1 MRKKKSMC
9 QRQGFDK
16 KYSLVKDVYLPYFED
31 YKGDVGR
38 QLGLQKKHYR
48 ALNMTMYCRTAS
60 MGRAVYRCES
70 CGERHEMYKSCKH
83 RWCATCGVVETY
95 RWGESLGRRLLNL
108 AHSHITFTLPKG
120 LRILSKSCES
130 VVYDCMFQA
139 VNEVLQSYFWAKYGI
154 KSGVVMVLHTAGSDL
169 KYHPH
174 IHSIVSCGG
183 VGVDRES
190 GEKQLKSLGNSYL
203 CSHKH
208 LGNQF
213 RIRLIKC
220 LRGACISGKL
230 ANENGEL
237 MSLSSLNARLSLVS
251 GKSWIVGIEKGFWDA
266 GQIVGYVGRYTKR
279 ACLSEYKI
287 SDISGGEISFTYNDY
302 ANTPRG
308 AQPVL
313 ATKRQGM
320 TSFLDSLLQ
329 HVPEPGF
336 HVVRYCG
343 VYANAAKMGLP
354 SSFFAQQSVE
364 KDGLEKDLEPA
375 LSEVEQYSAYRKNQV
390 KLYGRD
396 PFVCSCG
403 TKMSFLCLY
412 IEGKRIFGKQKEVK
426 TKDTS

>member
-1 MRKKKSMC
+1 MC
-9 QRQGFDK
+9 QKRVVKK
-16 KYSLVKDVYLPYFED
+16 KYSLVKDVYLPYIEG
-31 YKGDVGR
+31 YKVDVER
-38 QLGLQKKHYR
+38 KMSLSKKHFR
-48 ALNMTMYCRTAS
+48 ALNMTLYCRTDS

-70 CGERHEMYKSCKH
+70 CGDRHEMYKSCKH

-95 RWGESLGRRLLNL
+95 RWGESLGCRLLNL

-120 LRILSKSCES
+120 LRLLSKSCES
-130 VVYDCMFQA
+130 VVYDCMFKA
-139 VNEVLQSYFWAKYGI
+139 VNEVLQSWFGAKYGI
-154 KSGVVMVLHTAGSDL
+154 KCGVVMVLHTAGSDL

-174 IHSIVSCGG
+174 IHCIVSCGG
-183 VGVDRES
+183 VVVEAES
-190 GEKQLKSLGNSYL
+190 GEKALKSLVDSYL

-208 LGNQF
+208 LGSQF

-220 LRGACISGKL
+220 LRAACVSGKL
-230 ANENGEL
+230 ATEYGEL
-237 MSLSSLNARLSLVS
+237 MSLGSLNARLGLVS
-251 GKSWIVGIEKGFWDA
+251 GKSWIVGIEKGLWDVS
-266 GQIVGYVGRYTKR
+266 QVVGYVGRYTKR

-302 ANTPRG
+302 ANTPLG
-308 AQPVL
+308 AKPVL
-313 ATKRQGM
+313 ATKRQNM

-343 VYANAAKMGLP
+343 VYANAAKRGLP
-354 SSFFAQQSVE
+354 SSFFASESKEKSGVE
-364 KDGLEKDLEPA
+364 DDIAPA

-396 PFVCSCG
+396 PFLCRCG
-403 TKMSFLCLY
+403 TKMSFLCMY
-412 IEGKRIFGKQKEVK
+412 VEGKRIFGKVKAVK

>member
-1 MRKKKSMC
+1 MC
-9 QRQGFDK
+9 RTHVHEK
-16 KYSLVKDVYLPYFED
+16 KYSLAKEVYLPYFED
-31 YKGDVGR
+31 YRGDFER
-38 QLGLQKKHYR
+38 KLGLENKHLR

-95 RWGESLGRRLLNL
+95 RWGESLGSRLLNL

-120 LRILSKSCES
+120 LRILSKSCEG
-130 VVYDCMFQA
+130 VVYDCMFKA
-139 VNEVLQSYFWAKYGI
+139 VNGVLQSWFWAKYGI
-154 KSGVVMVLHTAGSDL
+154 KCGVVMVLHTAGSDL

-174 IHSIVSCGG
+174 IHCIVSCGG
-183 VGVDRES
+183 VGVDAES
-190 GEKQLKSLGNSYL
+190 EEKYLKSLGESYL
-203 CSHKH
+203 CSHQH

-213 RIRLIKC
+213 RIRLINL
-220 LRGACISGKL
+220 LRGCCRAGQL
-230 ANENGEL
+230 ATENGEA
-237 MSLSSLNARLSLVS
+237 MSLSSLNARLGLVS
-251 GKSWIVGIEKGFWDA
+251 GKSWIVGVEKGLWDA
-266 GQIVGYVGRYTKR
+266 GQVVGYVGRYTKR

-308 AQPVL
+308 EKPVL

-320 TSFLDSLLQ
+320 TSFLDALLQ

-343 VYANAAKMGLP
+343 VYANAAKRGLP
-354 SSFFAQQSVE
+354 SSFFSGQSRE
-364 KDGLEKDLEPA
+364 KEGVGVDIVPA

-396 PFVCSCG
+396 PFLCSCG
-403 TKMSFLCLY
+403 TKMSFVCMY
-412 IEGKRIFGKQKEVK
+412 MDGKRIFGKIKAVK
-426 TKDTS
+426 WKDTS